1 MLERAIQIAV
11 NAHKG
16 QTDKA
21 GKPYILHLVRVM
33 EKGKTEEEKICGIL
47 HDLLEDT
54 NWTISDLR
62 KEGFSE
68 EIMNALQCVTKKNN
82 EPYSD
87 FINRISKNPLA
98 IRVKLNDLE
107 DNMDKSRLNNI
118 NEKDLQ
124 RFEKYSMAYEFLK
137 NKLGKDL

>member
-1 MLERAIQIAV
+1 MLEKAIQIAV

-21 GKPYILHLVRVM
+21 GKPYILHLLRVM
-33 EKGKTEEEKICGIL
+33 LKGSNDDEAICGVL
-47 HDLLEDT
+47 HDILEDT

-68 EIMNALQCVTKKNN
+68 EIINALQCVTKKDN
-82 EPYSD
+82 EPYSE
-87 FINRISKNPLA
+87 FISRISKNPLA
-98 IRVKLNDLE
+98 TKVKLNDLE

-124 RFEKYSMAYEFLK
+124 RFEKYSIAYKFLK
-137 NKLGKDL
+137 NKLRKI